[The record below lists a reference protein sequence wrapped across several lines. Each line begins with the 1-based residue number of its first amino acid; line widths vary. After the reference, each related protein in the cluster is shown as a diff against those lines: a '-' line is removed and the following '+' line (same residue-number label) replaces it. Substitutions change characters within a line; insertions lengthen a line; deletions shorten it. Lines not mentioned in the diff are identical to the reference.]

1 MKTYDTLKDIKTLI
15 DGTLKEQTDITNKYL
30 KWGITEE
37 EFEDLSD
44 GEVLDIVYDIV
55 KEAI

>member
-1 MKTYDTLKDIKTLI
+1 MKTYEVLKDIRTLI

>member
-1 MKTYDTLKDIKTLI
+1 MKTYEVLKDIRTLI

-44 GEVLDIVYDIV
+44 GEVLDIVYDIT

>member
-1 MKTYDTLKDIKTLI
+1 MKTYNILKDIRTLI

-30 KWGITEE
+30 GWGISEE
-37 EFEDLSD
+37 EFESLSD
-44 GEVLDIVYDIV
+44 GEVLDIVYDIA

>member
-1 MKTYDTLKDIKTLI
+1 MKTYEVLKDIRTLI

-44 GEVLDIVYDIV
+44 GEVLDMVYDIT

>member
-44 GEVLDIVYDIV
+44 GEVLDIVYDIT
-55 KEAI
+55 KEAV

>member
-44 GEVLDIVYDIV
+44 GEVLDIVYDIT

>member
-1 MKTYDTLKDIKTLI
+1 MKTYEVLKDIRTLI

-44 GEVLDIVYDIV
+44 GEVLDIVYDIT
-55 KEAI
+55 KEAV

>member
-1 MKTYDTLKDIKTLI
+1 MKTYDVLKDIRLLI

-30 KWGITEE
+30 GWGITED
-37 EFEDLSD
+37 EFEALSD